1 MIGNFPQ
8 YHSSSLAGF
17 GFTLEYPKIDRI
29 IKDSMIVQDLE
40 IKTVQ

>member
-1 MIGNFPQ
+1 MAGNFPQ

-17 GFTLEYPKIDRI
+17 RFTLGYPKMGRI
-29 IKDSMIVQDLE
+29 IKVSMKVQELE